1 MLRYLTLFCISC
13 LTITVSYGQDQ
24 VQLMSLEDCLNYAK
38 ENNLNLKNARF
49 DEYIAA
55 SSVKEVTAMGLPQV
69 KVSAD
74 LNYFVELPTQI
85 LPGFFNSQQGVFVQD
100 NQSFLAT
107 LIDPETMMPIEGE
120 PIEAQFGFPW
130 QSTVGISAQQLI
142 ADGSFFLGVQAARTY
157 VDLAKR
163 NTARTQE
170 QLSYDIT
177 KAYYSALM
185 AQEQLKL
192 LDANLNRLE
201 KLYNE
206 TKILNETGFVEKID
220 VDRLEITYTNLSLER
235 EKINRF
241 ASLGRDL
248 LKFQMG
254 MPLDTDIALNEQ
266 INQLIEQPA
275 LNPISEF
282 SPQNRAD
289 YDLLSAQIDLEGFN
303 YRRHK
308 VGYLPSI
315 YAFGSYQFQAQR
327 DEFNLFSSDEKWFPI
342 SVVGLQVNI
351 PIFDGLAG
359 YQRMQQS
366 EIKIHQLENQRILF
380 EQAAT
385 LEARKASSGLWN
397 AYNNVQAYKRNVEL
411 AKKVYNVS
419 QIKYKEGVGSSL
431 ELNDAESTLQE
442 VEANYLSAVFEYLLA
457 QTDLRKALGEF
468 TVVEPSTP
476 NE

>member
-1 MLRYLTLFCISC
+1 MLRYLTFLCISW
-13 LTITVSYGQDQ
+13 LTVSVSLGQDQ
-24 VQLMSLEDCLNYAK
+24 IQYMSLETCLIYAK

-55 SSVKEVTAMGLPQV
+55 SSVKEVTALGMPQI
-69 KVSAD
+69 KASAD
-74 LNYFVELPTQI
+74 INYFVELPTQI

-100 NQSFLAT
+100 GQPFLAT
-107 LIDPETMMPIEGE
+107 LIDPETMAPIEGD

-142 ADGSFFLGVQAARTY
+142 ADGTFFLGLQAAKSY

-170 QLSYDIT
+170 QLSYDVT

-206 TKILNETGFVEKID
+206 TKVLNETGFVEKID

-235 EKINRF
+235 EKIKRF

-254 MPLDTDIALNEQ
+254 MPIGTEIALTEQ
-266 INQLIEQPA
+266 VSQLIDEPE

-282 SPQNRAD
+282 SPTKRAE
-289 YDLLSAQIDLEGFN
+289 YDLISSQITLENYN
-303 YRRHK
+303 YRRFK
-308 VGYLPSI
+308 VGYLPSL
-315 YAFGSYQFQAQR
+315 YAFGSYQYQAQR
-327 DEFNLFSSDEKWFPI
+327 NEFNLFSTDEKWFPI
-342 SVVGLQVNI
+342 SVVGLQLNV

-366 EIKIHQLENQRILF
+366 QIKIKQLENQRILF

-385 LEARKASSGLWN
+385 LEARKASSDLWN

-411 AKKVYNVS
+411 AQKVYNVS

-431 ELNDAESTLQE
+431 ELNNAETTLQE

-468 TVVEPSTP
+468 TVVEPASL